1 MNSLGERLIYIRKKH
16 GFTQDSLAK
25 KIGVSRGV
33 IYNLEKN
40 KTMPQNIV
48 VIALCNTLKINK
60 NWLLYGTG
68 KMEKEEAPLQKDE
81 ILVELYEA
89 AGTLEKEEQ
98 LYILD
103 IIKALRHRL
112 KKNQE
117 IS

>member
-1 MNSLGERLIYIRKKH
+1 MDSLGERLIYVRKKH

-48 VIALCNTLKINK
+48 VKALCDTLKINK

-68 KMEKEEAPLQKDE
+68 KMEYEEAPLQKDE
-81 ILVELYEA
+81 ILVELCEA
-89 AGTLEKEEQ
+89 AETLEKEEQ
-98 LYILD
+98 LYVLD
-103 IIKALRHRL
+103 IINALRRRL
-112 KKNQE
+112 KKK
-117 IS
+117 